1 MPPIG
6 SRLPTTSPVPRRR
19 ETEVTKP
26 APDQRASGTP
36 QDRVTLSQEALSEGA
51 EQAFLRA
58 NGGHGGLMP
67 VHQGS
72 RSKPINVTVHGIN
85 DSPKSM
91 QAFHDAA
98 KRRGETVH
106 TFAYDDK
113 KTRLGDT
120 SDDLA
125 RELARIR
132 AENPGR
138 QLNISSHSMGSRI
151 AVDSLRKMHESGNL
165 GGGKIDHKM
174 VNPMIGGSGIANT
187 ALLAPPGID
196 SLFGGAKPGKDMAT
210 ASQFQKK
217 LETTQLPKSV
227 KSTIYLGTEDGMM
240 KPDSRHFKDV
250 ADGLNAGKPI
260 PVKGADH
267 SSAVPKVANGEALRC
282 RD

>member
-6 SRLPTTSPVPRRR
+6 SRLTL
-19 ETEVTKP
+19 TKP
-26 APDQRASGTP
+26 VNRY
-36 QDRVTLSQEALSEGA
+36 QDTQLPKSQPIQQPSSRGSQDSVTISNEALSEA
-51 EQAFLRA
+51 SEQAFLKA

-106 TFAYDDK
+106 AFAYDDQR
-113 KTRLGDT
+113 TRLGDT

-125 RELARIR
+125 RELARLR

-138 QLNISSHSMGSRI
+138 QLNIASHSMGSRI

-174 VNPMIGGSGIANT
+174 VNPMIGGSGVANT
-187 ALLAPPGID
+187 ALLAPPGLD

-217 LETTQLPKSV
+217 LETTELPKSV

-240 KPDSRHFKDV
+240 KPDSRHFKNV
-250 ADGLNAGKPI
+250 ADGLNAGKSVS
-260 PVKGADH
+260 VKGADH
-267 SSAVPKVANGEALRC
+267 CSAVSRVANG
-282 RD
+282 DF